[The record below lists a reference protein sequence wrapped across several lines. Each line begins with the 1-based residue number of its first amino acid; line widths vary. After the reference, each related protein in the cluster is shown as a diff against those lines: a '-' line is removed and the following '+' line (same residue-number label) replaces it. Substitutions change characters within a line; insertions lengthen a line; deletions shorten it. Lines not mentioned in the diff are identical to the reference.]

1 MVALDLDFT
10 VVPTSEASAAAGQ
23 PGDEENPVGGGAT
36 SCSDLKRDAEIVCT
50 EDIKGILH
58 PKMKIL
64 SFFTYS
70 HVVPNP

>member
-36 SCSDLKRDAEIVCT
+36 SCSDLK
-50 EDIKGILH
+50 
-58 PKMKIL
+58 
-64 SFFTYS
+64 
-70 HVVPNP
+70 